1 MTVQELINKLNKVE
15 NKELPVLLQSTDHT
29 DFTYVLDFNED
40 DIYVGEDVHDDN
52 GYGEDKGL
60 VIRVDF

>member
-29 DFTYVLDFNED
+29 DFTYVLDVNED
-40 DIYVGEDVHDDN
+40 DVYVGEEVYDDN
-52 GYGEDKGL
+52 GYGEEKGL
-60 VIRVDF
+60 VIRIDF